1 MLFHLRKRFLFTTF
15 LVFVLSF
22 SLTACGSGSDADSGT
37 ASESES
43 ESGSEV
49 TRVSL
54 ATAGTGGAWYPIGGG
69 MANIVNEKSNG
80 VEMSAEVTD
89 GGIENIRLVNSGV
102 NEFAFANTDVV
113 YEGFNG
119 LNHFEAEGEQNISAM
134 FYLYPSTF
142 QAVVMEDSGID
153 SIADLKGK
161 RVAVGPPASSS
172 EVMGWIILEEYG
184 ITSNDINGQ
193 TISFEEGATALR
205 DGNVDA
211 LFVMSAHPNSQ
222 VMDLAATHDIKLLPV
237 DEDVRVKVTDEYD
250 YYQES
255 IIEAGVYEDQ
265 TDDIH
270 TLSLGTTIVANA
282 DVPEEVAYEFTKSVY
297 ENLEEVHQF
306 HDVAKQISLEAA
318 PNMPIPLHPGAKKY
332 FEEKGMEVGE

>member
-1 MLFHLRKRFLFTTF
+1 MNFVKSRSLTSF
-15 LVFVLSF
+15 LVFVIVVIILS
-22 SLTACGSGSDADSGT
+22 ACG
-37 ASESES
+37 S
-43 ESGSEV
+43 ESGSESESKTSTDSQTDV

-89 GGIENIRLVNSGV
+89 GGIENIRLVSEGV

-113 YEGFNG
+113 YEGYNG
-119 LNHFEAEGEQNISAM
+119 LNTFEAEGEKNILGM

-142 QAVVMEDSGID
+142 QVVVMADSGIN
-153 SIADLKGK
+153 SIDDLKGK

-172 EVMGWIILEEYG
+172 EVMGWIVLNEYG
-184 ITSNDINGQ
+184 ISRNDITGQ

-222 VMDLAATHDIKLLPV
+222 VMDLAATHDIKLLSV
-237 DEDVRVKVTDEYD
+237 DNNVRSKLTEEYE
-250 YYQES
+250 YYGDT

-265 TDDIH
+265 FEDVY
-270 TLSLGTTIVANA
+270 TLSLGTTIVANS
-282 DVPEEVAYEFTKSVY
+282 DVSEEVAYEFTKSIF
-297 ENLEEVHQF
+297 ENLSEVRQF
-306 HDVAKQISLEAA
+306 HDVAKQITLENA